1 MVLSR
6 EGRASGE
13 AYIELENADDLE
25 RAMKKHHQHMGAR
38 YIELFKSSRSEMDWT
53 LKAQSRGGGGGG
65 MGGGSED
72 SGSEAVVRLR
82 GLPFGCTK
90 DDIAQFFDGK
100 HSTPSKASSTS

>member
-25 RAMKKHHQHMGAR
+25 RAMKKHHQNMGPR
-38 YIELFKSSRSEMDWT
+38 YIELFKSSRSEMEWT
-53 LKAQSRGGGGGG
+53 LKSQSRGGSS
-65 MGGGSED
+65 SE
-72 SGSEAVVRLR
+72 SGTDGVVRLR

-90 DDIAQFFDGK
+90 EDIAQFFDGEYVREGYELFRVRIR
-100 HSTPSKASSTS
+100 P